1 MTNKKCGRLLI
12 AAGALVLCAAVSL
25 VAYNRY
31 TDKKAGE
38 AAEKTA
44 AVIREHIEA
53 QTGQQNTDSG
63 ADSRAQDEGA
73 ETEAEELIPL
83 DIDGELYLGLLEI
96 PKLDLELP
104 ITKGWDYNKMHHA
117 LCQYSGDVRHSDL
130 IICGHNYTSYLIDL
144 DQLAVGDEIIFT
156 EVNGRQHSYTVGWFE
171 LLGGLEGEKL
181 DAGSD
186 DWDLTVFTCTWSG
199 YSRVVVRC
207 QACTPGARRTA
218 LPLADYYSFVVK

>member
-12 AAGALVLCAAVSL
+12 AAGAMVLCAAVSL

-53 QTGQQNTDSG
+53 QTLRQNTDSG
-63 ADSRAQDEGA
+63 ADSRAQDEGSDD
-73 ETEAEELIPL
+73 EELIPL
-83 DIDGELYLGLLEI
+83 DIDGELYIGLLTI
-96 PKLDLELP
+96 PKLGLDLP
-104 ITKGWDYNKMHHA
+104 VTKGWDYNKMHHA
-117 LCQYSGDVRHSDL
+117 LCQYSGDVRQGDL

-144 DQLAVGDEIIFT
+144 DQLTAGDEIIFT
-156 EVNGRQHSYTVGWFE
+156 EVNGRKHSYTVGWFE

-181 DAGSD
+181 DDKSE

-199 YSRVVVRC
+199 YSRVVMRC
-207 QACTPGARRTA
+207 QACTPG
-218 LPLADYYSFVVK
+218 PNSLAQCLVQS